1 VEPIHR
7 IIAHTV
13 STGQPDI
20 DQLRCDINDRTDS
33 DSRYMRGYPEDLYD
47 DPYTYVKELVKAGE
61 EFDVIF
67 GSSGMCPR
75 HYAVRHL
82 GWLRICVTD
91 RDIAHIQTGS
101 LSPAYREHI
110 YTAAEAV
117 ENYQRAYRRLSWSV
131 EVSLPNS
138 TQYLSGLS
146 LSELSNIQPSAGQ
159 FQKGNN

>member
-1 VEPIHR
+1 
-7 IIAHTV
+7 
-13 STGQPDI
+13 
-20 DQLRCDINDRTDS
+20 
-33 DSRYMRGYPEDLYD
+33 
-47 DPYTYVKELVKAGE
+47 
-61 EFDVIF
+61 
-67 GSSGMCPR
+67 MCPR

-82 GWLRICVTD
+82 GWLRICVAD

-159 FQKGNN
+159 FQKGTN